1 MACNIG
7 DANLD
12 LGECFL
18 LNETQTVGSVYNT
31 PTVLVNQIVSILFI
45 AGGLVLFFMIMYA
58 GYLFITGDT
67 KGMDKSKEILQNALT
82 GFIVMFCAYW
92 IVQLIGYVTGAQIGI

>member
-7 DANLD
+7 DSNLD

-31 PTVLVNQIVSILFI
+31 PTVLVNQVVSILFI
-45 AGGLVLFFMIMYA
+45 AGGLVLFFMILYA
-58 GYLFITGDT
+58 GYLFITDDV
-67 KGMDKSKEILQNALT
+67 KGVDKSKEVLQTALT
-82 GFIVMFCAYW
+82 GFIIMFCAYW
-92 IVQLIGYVTGAQIGI
+92 IVQIIGYMTGAQIGI